1 MDYSEEWM
9 MDFVHESKSF
19 MLDFISGSLAGVSV
33 TLSGHPFE

>member
-1 MDYSEEWM
+1 MEYAEEWM

-19 MLDFISGSLAGVSV
+19 LVDFISGSIAGVAV